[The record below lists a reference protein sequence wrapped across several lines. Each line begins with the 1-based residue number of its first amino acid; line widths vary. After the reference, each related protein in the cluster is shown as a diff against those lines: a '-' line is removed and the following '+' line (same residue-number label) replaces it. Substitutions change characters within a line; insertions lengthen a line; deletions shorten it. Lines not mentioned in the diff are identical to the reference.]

1 MQSIGLLCV
10 LINVPRTLDLSAV
23 YGRIDYATATLLHNI
38 VTALQLFCLDVFIL
52 STARALYLQLQKP
65 IPQFYTVA
73 LLLSDGLYLLSIVI
87 LNAISYRAHKAI
99 RSSSSSISDKLW
111 ARDQLNLLWAL
122 RGIAFDVT
130 LAIII
135 AINIVLFARLYRRLS
150 QFIKTVEQQ
159 AKNTAISQNGEPSGA
174 PSIGTISRM
183 QTFAKTITAQSKAK
197 VPQNTSPQASPSH
210 KPRASPAAT
219 VPLLPQR
226 TGKSL
231 PASPILKARNGVK
244 SGSGGGGEE
253 APKSPQTPSKPPSAT
268 GTREGKGALFV
279 RTKSAGQ
286 SLQPTR
292 LDMNT
297 EPLTPPP
304 NSTDGTSPFVS
315 SPSAANGG
323 GANAEKATAAANS
336 NAPVPPSVTVSIG
349 ETGEQQNNASGSGEL
364 VLRIFPNTPVAG
376 ERGDGPPD
384 GVDRRISD
392 ESASG
397 PPTPSRPASP
407 LATPS
412 AAAAAPPPLT
422 PPRPAAII
430 PPTTPMGS
438 SSPQQQQRNLNRTTS
453 LGSSPQALVRAIT
466 VRGAQ
471 IPASPQG
478 GPPISRATTQ
488 AAFGRTQTM
497 STAPAQTSHDTRVK
511 ELRKAVRTLSI
522 LSGCVFFIG
531 LASIGW
537 DLPDSIASLMGSYAS
552 DESLYGPRPEEYGM
566 LHNAFPLIQQINLAI
581 IAWYCWTPWYWRSKY
596 RAPNKIGFWAGLR
609 NGHQEGA
616 GSRVDSKYAAEGT
629 SKKGP
634 GDSKLLRQATQKS
647 VQRTHTMSMA
657 MQPTQ
662 AAAAAAM
669 AAAAHARKD
678 TKDDQAGA
686 SPLPHS
692 PAAPSASPLA
702 STVAPAKKA
711 WGSMD
716 VSGMPPTAAKQAS
729 VAARHKPLGST
740 DNESEDDE

>member
-1 MQSIGLLCV
+1 MQSLAMLCV

-23 YGRIDYATATLLHNI
+23 YGRIDYPTATLLHNI

-65 IPQFYTVA
+65 IPQFYTIT
-73 LLLSDGLYLLSIVI
+73 LLLSDGLYLLCVVI
-87 LNAISYRAHKAI
+87 LNAISYRAHNAL
-99 RSSSSSISDKLW
+99 RTNHPW

-159 AKNTAISQNGEPSGA
+159 AKNTAITSEPTGS
-174 PSIGTISRM
+174 PSLATISRM
-183 QTFAKTITAQSKAK
+183 QTFAKTITAHSKAK
-197 VPQNTSPQASPSH
+197 QQQQSGSPQASPSH
-210 KPRASPAAT
+210 KPRASTAA

-226 TGKSL
+226 SGKSL
-231 PASPILKARNGVK
+231 PPSPILKARNGAK
-244 SGSGGGGEE
+244 SGSGGGAEE
-253 APKSPQTPSKPPSAT
+253 GPKSPQTPSKPPA
-268 GTREGKGALFV
+268 EGKGALFV

-286 SLQPTR
+286 SLQPQR
-292 LDMNT
+292 LDMNAADQS
-297 EPLTPPP
+297 PPC
-304 NSTDGTSPFVS
+304 NTDGTSPCAS
-315 SPSAANGG
+315 SPNAAV
-323 GANAEKATAAANS
+323 GATGATNAGAAPANTA
-336 NAPVPPSVTVSIG
+336 VPPSVTVSVG
-349 ETGEQQNNASGSGEL
+349 ETGEQNNASGSGEL

-376 ERGDGPPD
+376 ERADGAPE

-392 ESASG
+392 DSASG

-407 LATPS
+407 IATPS
-412 AAAAAPPPLT
+412 AAAAANASGPPPLT

-430 PPTTPMGS
+430 PPTTPLAGS
-438 SSPQQQQRNLNRTTS
+438 SSPQQPQRALGRTTS

-471 IPASPQG
+471 IPPSPAG

-488 AAFGRTQTM
+488 MTFGRTQTI
-497 STAPAQTSHDTRVK
+497 APQTSHETRVK

-522 LSGCVFFIG
+522 LSGCVFVIG
-531 LASIGW
+531 LASIAW
-537 DLPDSIASLMGSYAS
+537 DLPDSLASLSGSFAS
-552 DESLYGPRPEEYGM
+552 DESLFGPRPDEYGM

-581 IAWYCWTPWYWRSKY
+581 IAWYCWTPWYFRAKY
-596 RAPNKIGFWAGLR
+596 RAQNKIGFWAGLR
-609 NGHQEGA
+609 DGYQEGA
-616 GSRVDSKYAAEGT
+616 GSKVDSKYAAGPEG

-657 MQPTQ
+657 MQPSQ
-662 AAAAAAM
+662 AAAAAAL
-669 AAAAHARKD
+669 AAAHARKD
-678 TKDDQAGA
+678 TKDDAAAA
-686 SPLPHS
+686 SPLPTS
-692 PAAPSASPLA
+692 PAPTASPLA

-716 VSGMPPTAAKQAS
+716 VTATITAAAAAKQSA
-729 VAARHKPLGST
+729 AARHKPLGST
-740 DNESEDDE
+740 DNDSEDDEE